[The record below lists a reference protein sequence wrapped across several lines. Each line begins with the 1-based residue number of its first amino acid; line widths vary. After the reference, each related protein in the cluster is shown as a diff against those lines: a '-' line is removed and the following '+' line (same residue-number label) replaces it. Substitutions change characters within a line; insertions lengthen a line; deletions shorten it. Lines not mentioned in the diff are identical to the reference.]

1 MPGVQSGK
9 RRFSSGFSL
18 LELLVVVLIIG
29 LAVGLVSFSGGSN
42 KSAYQLR
49 EELRFFANTLS
60 LLTEE
65 ASLSGDQYGVD
76 FFWDIVEGEEVY
88 GYRWLKLEEIEIGE
102 DNTNPQSESG
112 ADLAEDA
119 EIGAFK
125 KPETRPTRKEWQ
137 PYTPI
142 DFEAEKLFSP
152 AYVLR
157 IEVEGSEL
165 EIKEKLIL
173 QENSALDAEELLPDI
188 WLFSS
193 GELTPFDLTLVDSET
208 PELYQAI
215 SVDML
220 GRMSLDTEEE

>member
-1 MPGVQSGK
+1 VPGLQSG
-9 RRFSSGFSL
+9 RRIYSSGFSL

-29 LAVGLVSFSGGSN
+29 LAVGLVSFSGGTN

-49 EELRFFANTLS
+49 EELRLFANTLS
-60 LLTEE
+60 LLAEE

-88 GYRWLKLEEIEIGE
+88 GYRWLKLEKIEIGE
-102 DNTNPQSESG
+102 DSTDPESG
-112 ADLAEDA
+112 SGTDVTEEA

-125 KPETRPTRKEWQ
+125 KPENRPTREEWQ

-152 AYVLR
+152 TYVLR

-165 EIKEKLIL
+165 EIKEKLIA
-173 QENSALDAEELLPDI
+173 EETGALDAQELLPDI

-193 GELTPFDLTLVDSET
+193 GEVTPFDLTLVDAEI
-208 PELYQAI
+208 PEFYQAI

-220 GRMSLDTEEE
+220 GRMSLETEEE

>member
-119 EIGAFK
+119 EIGDAQIM
-125 KPETRPTRKEWQ
+125 RC
-137 PYTPI
+137 PI
-142 DFEAEKLFSP
+142 GCDCRDL
-152 AYVLR
+152 L
-157 IEVEGSEL
+157 
-165 EIKEKLIL
+165 KLIL
-173 QENSALDAEELLPDI
+173 LSPLRCDKMPSSFLKTCEFIGTSLL
-188 WLFSS
+188 
-193 GELTPFDLTLVDSET
+193 
-208 PELYQAI
+208 
-215 SVDML
+215 
-220 GRMSLDTEEE
+220 

>member
-1 MPGVQSGK
+1 VPGLQSG
-9 RRFSSGFSL
+9 RRIYSSGFSL

-29 LAVGLVSFSGGSN
+29 LAVGLVSFSGGTN

-49 EELRFFANTLS
+49 EELRLFANTLS
-60 LLTEE
+60 LLAEE

-88 GYRWLKLEEIEIGE
+88 GYRWLKLEKRDIGE
-102 DNTNPQSESG
+102 NTDDPESTMGIDSVEEAESG
-112 ADLAEDA
+112 ELR
-119 EIGAFK
+119 
-125 KPETRPTRKEWQ
+125 KPEIRPTKEEWQ

-152 AYVLR
+152 AYVLQ

-165 EIKEKLIL
+165 EIKEKLIA
-173 QENSALDAEELLPDI
+173 EDTGALDAEVLLPDI
-188 WLFSS
+188 WIFSS
-193 GELTPFDLTLVDSET
+193 GEVTPFDLTLVDSQI
-208 PELYQAI
+208 PEFYQAI

-220 GRMSLDTEEE
+220 GRMSLETEEE

>member
-102 DNTNPQSESG
+102 DSANPQSESG
-112 ADLAEDA
+112 ADLTEDA

-125 KPETRPTRKEWQ
+125 KPETRPTREEWQ

-152 AYVLR
+152 AYVLQ

-165 EIKEKLIL
+165 EIKEKLIV
-173 QENSALDAEELLPDI
+173 QENSALDTEELLPDI